1 MQVMNSMPAMTN
13 EILARMAP
21 SIMAEHASPNVSHIY
36 KQVRTLDVVDLMRDQ
51 GWMPV
56 QARQLAVRTADRREF
71 CKHEI
76 KFQRE
81 NDTSLSAVGDE
92 TLQAVL
98 TNSHDRSS
106 TFHFM
111 LGVFRLACTNGMVVA
126 SGMFNEIRVRHVGFD
141 PQQIRDVAMKMAEG
155 GKLVGDHIGEMR
167 NVLLE
172 REEQLVLAKSSA
184 QLLFDPDDMDS
195 GKVDFDTSKL
205 LGIRRMG
212 DAGDNLWKVFNRIQ
226 ENTTRGGLRY
236 HRAEPGV
243 VDGTVHT
250 HKATTR
256 QIKSIDRDIRLNQA
270 LWTLAE
276 SMLKIKTKVA

>member
-13 EILARMAP
+13 EMLARMAP
-21 SIMAEHASPNVSHIY
+21 SIMAEHASPSVSHIY

-141 PQQIRDVAMKMAEG
+141 SQ
-155 GKLVGDHIGEMR
+155 
-167 NVLLE
+167 
-172 REEQLVLAKSSA
+172 
-184 QLLFDPDDMDS
+184 
-195 GKVDFDTSKL
+195 
-205 LGIRRMG
+205 
-212 DAGDNLWKVFNRIQ
+212 
-226 ENTTRGGLRY
+226 
-236 HRAEPGV
+236 
-243 VDGTVHT
+243 
-250 HKATTR
+250 
-256 QIKSIDRDIRLNQA
+256 
-270 LWTLAE
+270 
-276 SMLKIKTKVA
+276 